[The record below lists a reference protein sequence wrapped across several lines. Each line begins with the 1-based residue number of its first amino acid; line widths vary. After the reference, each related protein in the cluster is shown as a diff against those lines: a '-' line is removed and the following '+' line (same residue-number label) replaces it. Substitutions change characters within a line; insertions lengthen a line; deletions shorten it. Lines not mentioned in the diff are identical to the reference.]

1 MEREKTN
8 PYVTRIELRDK
19 LGEMEKDIKA
29 DIKSLSS
36 KQTDD
41 NLFNRTLLT
50 ELSTTMTHV
59 VKSNDKTANAI
70 IDLTKEMRDKQQKTD
85 EIISTHE
92 EQLRDHNKFITD
104 QQKILEGKRGSTLK
118 WIGVLVPVF
127 IAFIGGIFGIVEI
140 LIPWLIGL

>member
-1 MEREKTN
+1 MEREKAN
-8 PYVTRIELRDK
+8 PYVTRLELADK
-19 LGEMEKDIKA
+19 LGQVEKDIKA
-29 DIKSLSS
+29 EIKTLSN

-85 EIISTHE
+85 EIIGSHE
-92 EQLRDHNKFITD
+92 DQLRDHNKFITD

-127 IAFIGGIFGIVEI
+127 VVFIGGIFGIVEV
-140 LIPWLIGL
+140 LIPWLLGR